1 MEYSDGWLPEVKV
14 LHWKFWGEG
23 WELEKDPLAEESAN
37 ATSVP
42 DSWDHD
48 EEQEE
53 DATTCFAGENLLAEE
68 DALIKALASK
78 LHDMSEN
85 LRPDKKNVYNDVADM
100 YRLIFGP
107 VNFDP
112 EASDASAG
120 RIRVHRVEFTKHC
133 DLAQATNITAGQE
146 QGNMNIMQLQRS
158 NASTSIGLNLPSHTS
173 VYGLKLLVYE
183 AFSY

>member
-68 DALIKALASK
+68 DSLIKTLASK
-78 LHDMSEN
+78 LHDMSED
-85 LRPDKKNVYNDVADM
+85 LRPDKNNLYNDVADM

-146 QGNMNIMQLQRS
+146 HHKGQYEYDAVAAQQRLHEHRPQS
-158 NASTSIGLNLPSHTS
+158 SLA
-173 VYGLKLLVYE
+173 Y
-183 AFSY
+183 